1 MRLKSDIWV
10 KAYLRRAAVGGCP
23 GVVVR
28 RGDDEAGAIF
38 IKVLRRNKS
47 ADLYGPAPAG
57 FQVGDNERRFS
68 VFVPAGSAE
77 VAVDEIIEREAR
89 FDSDLWVVE
98 IESDQGAHFLEGWL
112 LATPD

>member
-1 MRLKSDIWV
+1 VRLKSDIWV

-38 IKVLRRNKS
+38 LKVLRRNGG
-47 ADLYGPAPAG
+47 ADLYGPASAG
-57 FQVGDNERRFS
+57 YDGGDDERRFIAFS
-68 VFVPAGSAE
+68 PVSGRE
-77 VAVDEIIEREAR
+77 EAVDALIAREQR
-89 FDSDLWVVE
+89 FDSDLWIVE
-98 IESDQGAHFLEGWL
+98 IESQDGAHFLDGWL